1 MLILPPGG
9 GEGIC
14 FHKKDIYGRGAS
26 LRGQGQGADVM
37 KENNWGSLD
46 QKNILGGSVKQ

>member
-1 MLILPPGG
+1 MLILPP
-9 GEGIC
+9 EERKVFV
-14 FHKKDIYGRGAS
+14 FHKDIYGRGAS
-26 LRGQGQGADVM
+26 LRGQGQGKDVM

>member
-14 FHKKDIYGRGAS
+14 FSQGHIWKGGKSEGR
-26 LRGQGQGADVM
+26 GQGADVM
-37 KENNWGSLD
+37 KENNWGSVD